1 MTSST
6 EEKVCL
12 DVVCLTA
19 SARWSDV
26 NSLLPTL
33 LACTRMAIELQ
44 SD

>member
-19 SARWSDV
+19 SALGDV